1 MKRKILLAYFVLLGV
16 ATLFTPLSV
25 SAQFNDALNQ
35 ACAGQGADSVACK
48 EIDRGL
54 NDTNPVTSTTQDVVD
69 LMSLVIGIIAVIIII
84 VAGVTMTMSQGDSGK
99 IKSSRDAILYSAVG
113 LVVVALSRTIIIFIL
128 NRTS

>member
-1 MKRKILLAYFVLLGV
+1 MKRKILLASLILVGV
-16 ATLFTPLSV
+16 ATFFTPLTV

-35 ACAGQGADSVACK
+35 ACAGQGSESVTCN
-48 EIDRGL
+48 EIKSGL

-99 IKSSRDAILYSAVG
+99 IKSSRDAIIYSVVG